1 MKKKIIVA
9 IVVLVVVLASCLAT
23 YAIMIGTASFNM
35 TDTHID
41 VRIGGQF
48 ERIAKAECAHTVQCC
63 VCDKFFTLPQE
74 PADENNCYCADC
86 SQEN

>member
-9 IVVLVVVLASCLAT
+9 IAMLIVVLASCLAT
-23 YAIMIGTASFNM
+23 YAIMIDTASFHI
-35 TDTHID
+35 TDTYID
-41 VRIGGQF
+41 VRVGGQF

-63 VCDKFFTLPQE
+63 VCGEFFTLPYA
-74 PADENNCYCADC
+74 PADGNHCYCADC